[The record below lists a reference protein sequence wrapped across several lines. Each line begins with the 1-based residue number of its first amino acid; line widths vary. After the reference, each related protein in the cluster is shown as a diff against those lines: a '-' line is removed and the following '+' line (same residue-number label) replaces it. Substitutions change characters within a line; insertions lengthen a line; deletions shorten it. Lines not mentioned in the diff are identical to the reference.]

1 MLCPEGRFC
10 DTVTVMGFVL
20 YRGMCI
26 YVGGG
31 PCIADVFI
39 PGCMEDGC
47 EGGCGGGVA
56 AFLFWSFMKNGL

>member
-1 MLCPEGRFC
+1 
-10 DTVTVMGFVL
+10 MGFVL

-47 EGGCGGGVA
+47 GGGCGGGVA